1 MKYKAVVSFS
11 GAVSMAEGDIAEIA
25 DEVISAD
32 LLKAGYITAI
42 EEPKYESKR
51 NKAKSNL

>member
-11 GAVSMAEGDIAEIA
+11 GTISMAEGEIAEIA
-25 DEVISAD
+25 NPTISAD
-32 LLKAGYITAI
+32 LLKAGYIVAV
-42 EEPKYESKR
+42 EEPKHESKR

>member
-11 GAVSMAEGDIAEIA
+11 GTISMAEGEIAEIA
-25 DEVISAD
+25 DGAVSAD
-32 LLKAGYITAI
+32 LLRAGYIVAV
-42 EEPKYESKR
+42 EEPKHESKR

>member
-11 GAVSMAEGDIAEIA
+11 GTVSMAEGETAEIV
-25 DEVISAD
+25 DETISAD
-32 LLKAGYITAI
+32 LLKAGYITAV
-42 EEPKYESKR
+42 EEPKHESKR

>member
-11 GAVSMAEGDIAEIA
+11 GAVSMAEGETAEIV
-25 DEVISAD
+25 DETISAD
-32 LLKAGYITAI
+32 LLKAGYITAV
-42 EEPKYESKR
+42 EEPKHESKR